1 MPLKFQRDKQDLM
14 AKILL
19 DTLKGKPCERV
30 PFWFMRQAGRYLP
43 EYRKVRA
50 TVPSFMEFCY
60 DPTKATEVTL
70 QPIRRYGMD
79 GAILFADI
87 LVVPDGLGQ
96 KVWFEQG
103 FGPRLEPVV
112 DEAGFANLSL
122 AGFHGKVG
130 NVYET
135 VKRLRADLPDDVTLI
150 GFAGAPWTVATYMI
164 GGQGSKDHAAA
175 RQLGYGNP
183 ELFGKI
189 LDMLVDATAEYLCAQ
204 IESGADVVQI
214 FDSWSA
220 ALPEPMFKAWVI
232 APTKAIVEKVR
243 TKHAETPIIA
253 FPRLAGAMLKRYVEE
268 TGVDGVSLDTG
279 VPLAW
284 AASEVS
290 PNVCLQGNLDPH
302 LVVSGGKLMTDETL
316 RILEALKGRAHIFN
330 LGHGFVP
337 ETPPEHVALLSETIK
352 NFRR

>member
-1 MPLKFQRDKQDLM
+1 MV
-14 AKILL
+14 KILL
-19 DTLKGKPCERV
+19 ETLKGNPGEKV

-43 EYRKVRA
+43 EYREIRA
-50 TVPSFMEFCY
+50 KTPSFMEFCY
-60 DPTKATEVTL
+60 NPDKATEVTL

-96 KVWFEQG
+96 QVWFEAG
-103 FGPRLEPVV
+103 HGPRLDPVAT
-112 DEAGFANLSL
+112 EAAYAKLSL
-122 AGFHGKVG
+122 SGFHEKVG

-135 VKRLRADLPDDVTLI
+135 VKRLSSALPENVTLL

-164 GGQGSKDHAAA
+164 AGQGSKDHAAA
-175 RQLGYGNP
+175 RQLGYGEP

-189 LDMLVDATAEYLCAQ
+189 LDILVDATTEYLCRQ
-204 IESGADVVQI
+204 IEAGADVVQI

-220 ALPEPMFKAWVI
+220 ALPETMFHKWVI
-232 APTKAIVEKVR
+232 EPTKAIVEKVR
-243 TKHAETPIIA
+243 AKHNETPIIG
-253 FPRLAGAMLKRYVEE
+253 FPRLSGAMLKTYVEK

-279 VPLAW
+279 VPLQW
-284 AASEVS
+284 AANEIQPLACV
-290 PNVCLQGNLDPH
+290 QGNLDPH
-302 LVVSGGKLMTDETL
+302 LVVSGGDLMVQETN
-316 RILEALKGRAHIFN
+316 RILEGLKGRAHIFN

-337 ETPPEHVALLSETIK
+337 ETPPENVALLSKTIQ

>member
-1 MPLKFQRDKQDLM
+1 M
-14 AKILL
+14 AKLL
-19 DTLKGKPCERV
+19 LETLKGNPSNSV

-43 EYRKVRA
+43 EYREVRA

-60 DPTKATEVTL
+60 DPAKATEVTL
-70 QPIRRYGMD
+70 QPIKRYGMD

-96 KVWFEQG
+96 KVWFETG
-103 FGPRLEPVV
+103 FGPKLEPVV
-112 DEAGFANLSL
+112 TDEAYNRLSL
-122 AGFHGKVG
+122 DGFHDKVC

-135 VKRLRADLPDDVTLI
+135 VRRLRCALPEDVTLL

-164 GGQGSKDHAAA
+164 GGQGSKDHAPA

-183 ELFGKI
+183 QLFAKI
-189 LDMLVDATAEYLCAQ
+189 LDILVEATAQYLCAQ
-204 IESGADVVQI
+204 IEAGADVVQI

-220 ALPEPMFKAWVI
+220 ALPEPMFDAWVI
-232 APTKAIVEKVR
+232 EPTKAIVEKVR
-243 TKHAETPIIA
+243 SKHKETPIIG

-268 TGVDGVSLDTG
+268 TGVTGVSLDTG

-284 AASEVS
+284 AAEEIQ
-290 PNVCLQGNLDPH
+290 PHVCVQGNLDPH
-302 LVVSGGKLMTDETL
+302 LVVAGGDAMVQETL
-316 RILEALKGRAHIFN
+316 RILEALKGGAHIFN

-337 ETPPEHVALLSETIK
+337 ETPPENVALLSETIK

>member
-1 MPLKFQRDKQDLM
+1 MT
-14 AKILL
+14 KILL
-19 DTLKGKPCERV
+19 ETLKGNPAEKV

-43 EYRKVRA
+43 EYREIRKNA
-50 TVPSFMEFCY
+50 PSFMDFCY
-60 DPTKATEVTL
+60 NPDQATEVTL

-96 KVWFEQG
+96 KVWFEAG
-103 FGPRLEPVV
+103 HGPKLTPVNNKKTYA
-112 DEAGFANLSL
+112 DLSL
-122 AGFHGKVG
+122 KGFHDKVG

-135 VKRLRADLPDDVTLI
+135 VSRLSKELPENVTLI

-164 GGQGSKDHAAA
+164 EGMGSKDHAAA

-189 LDMLVDATAEYLCAQ
+189 LDILVDATSEYLCAQ
-204 IESGADVVQI
+204 IDAGADVVQI

-220 ALPEPMFKAWVI
+220 AIPEPYFYKWVI
-232 APTKAIVEKVR
+232 EPTKEIVSRVR
-243 TKHAETPIIA
+243 AKHAETPIIG
-253 FPRLAGAMLKRYVEE
+253 FPRLSGAMLEKYVLE
-268 TGVDGVSLDTG
+268 TKVDGVSLDTG
-279 VPLAW
+279 VPLDW
-284 AASEVS
+284 ACDTIQRH
-290 PNVCLQGNLDPH
+290 VCVQGNMDPH
-302 LVVSGGKLMTDETL
+302 LVVSGGDAMVKEAT
-316 RILEALKGRAHIFN
+316 RILETLKGGSHIFN

-337 ETPPEHVALLSETIK
+337 QTPPENVALLAETIQ

>member
-1 MPLKFQRDKQDLM
+1 MEK
-14 AKILL
+14 LL
-19 DTLKGKPCERV
+19 LETIKGNPGERV

-43 EYRKVRA
+43 EYREIRA
-50 TVPSFMEFCY
+50 TMPSFLDFCY
-60 DPTKATEVTL
+60 TPAAAAEVTL

-103 FGPRLEPVV
+103 VGPKLEPVKN
-112 DEAGFANLSL
+112 ENAFSNLTL
-122 AGFHGKVG
+122 KGFHEKVG
-130 NVYET
+130 NIYET
-135 VKRLRADLPDDVTLI
+135 VRRLRDDLPKDVTLI

-164 GGQGSKDHAAA
+164 GGEGSKDHAAA

-183 ELFGKI
+183 DLFGKL

-204 IESGADVVQI
+204 IEAGADVVQI

-220 ALPEPMFKAWVI
+220 ALPEPMFEAWVI
-232 APTKAIVEKVR
+232 EPTKAIVDKVR
-243 TKHAETPIIA
+243 VRHAETPIIG
-253 FPRLAGAMLKRYVEE
+253 FPRLAGAMLARYVAE
-268 TGVDGVSLDTG
+268 TGVNGVSLDTG

-284 AASEVS
+284 AVEGLQ
-290 PNVCLQGNLDPH
+290 NKVCLQGNLDPH
-302 LVVSGGKLMTDETL
+302 LVVSGGKPMVNEAL
-316 RILEALKGRAHIFN
+316 RILEALKGGAHIFN

-337 ETPPEHVALLSETIK
+337 ETPPENVLLLSETIK

>member
-1 MPLKFQRDKQDLM
+1 MV
-14 AKILL
+14 KILL
-19 DTLKGKPCERV
+19 ETLKGNPGEKV

-43 EYRKVRA
+43 EYREIRA
-50 TVPSFMEFCY
+50 SQPSFMDFCY
-60 DPTKATEVTL
+60 NPEKAEEVTL

-96 KVWFEQG
+96 NVWFEQG
-103 FGPRLEPVV
+103 VGPRLDPV
-112 DEAGFANLSL
+112 ANDAAFDALSM
-122 AGFHGKVG
+122 AGFHDKVG
-130 NVYET
+130 AVYET
-135 VKRLRADLPDDVTLI
+135 VSRLSNSLPEDVTLL

-183 ELFGKI
+183 VLFGKI
-189 LDMLVDATAEYLCAQ
+189 LDLLVEATADYLCAQ
-204 IESGADVVQI
+204 IEAGADVVQI

-220 ALPEPMFKAWVI
+220 ALPEPMFDAWVTQ
-232 APTKAIVEKVR
+232 PTKAIVEKIR
-243 TKHAETPIIA
+243 ARHKETPIIG
-253 FPRLAGAMLKRYVEE
+253 FPRLAGAKLADYVRG

-284 AASEVS
+284 AASEIDS
-290 PNVCLQGNLDPH
+290 HICLQGNMDPH
-302 LVVSGGKLMTDETL
+302 LVVAGGEAMTKEAT

-337 ETPPEHVALLSETIK
+337 ETPPENVALLAETIK

>member
-1 MPLKFQRDKQDLM
+1 M
-14 AKILL
+14 AKLLL
-19 DTLKGKPCERV
+19 DTLKGNPGDRV

-43 EYRKVRA
+43 EYRKIRA
-50 TVPSFMEFCY
+50 TQPSFMDFCY
-60 DPTKATEVTL
+60 NSKEATEVTL

-96 KVWFEQG
+96 KVWFEKG
-103 FGPRLEPVV
+103 FGPKLEPVNSV
-112 DEAGFANLSL
+112 DSFSKLSL
-122 AGFHGKVG
+122 AAFHDKVG
-130 NVYET
+130 AVYET
-135 VKRLRADLPDDVTLI
+135 VKRLRSDLPEDVTLI

-183 ELFGKI
+183 ELFDKI
-189 LDMLVDATAEYLCAQ
+189 LDLLVDATADYLCAQ
-204 IESGADVVQI
+204 IDAGADVVQI

-220 ALPEPMFKAWVI
+220 ALPEPMFDAWVTE
-232 APTKAIVEKVR
+232 PTKAIVDKIR
-243 TKHAETPIIA
+243 ARHSDTPIIG
-253 FPRLAGAMLKRYVEE
+253 FPRLAGAKLKDYVKA

-279 VPLAW
+279 VPLNW
-284 AASEVS
+284 AASEIDES
-290 PNVCLQGNLDPH
+290 ICLQGNMDPH
-302 LVVSGGKLMTDETL
+302 LVVSGGKAMTNEAL

-337 ETPPEHVALLSETIK
+337 ETPPENVALLAETIK

>member
-1 MPLKFQRDKQDLM
+1 MTK
-14 AKILL
+14 LL
-19 DTLKGKPCERV
+19 LETLKGNPSERV

-43 EYRKVRA
+43 EYRKIRA
-50 TVPSFMEFCY
+50 TMPSFMEFCY
-60 DPTKATEVTL
+60 NPTNATEVTM

-103 FGPRLEPVV
+103 FGPKLDPVTT
-112 DEAGFANLSL
+112 EETYSALSL
-122 AGFHGKVG
+122 AGFHNKVC

-135 VKRLRADLPDDVTLI
+135 VRRLRHELPDNVTLL

-175 RQLGYGNP
+175 RQLGYGDP
-183 ELFGKI
+183 VLFGKI
-189 LDMLVDATAEYLCAQ
+189 LDLLVDATAEYLCAQ
-204 IESGADVVQI
+204 IEAGADVVQI

-220 ALPEPMFKAWVI
+220 ALPETMFERWVI
-232 APTKAIVEKVR
+232 EPTKAIVDKVR
-243 TKHAETPIIA
+243 AKHGETPIIG
-253 FPRLAGAMLKRYVEE
+253 FPRLAGAMLRRYVEE
-268 TGVDGVSLDTG
+268 TGVTGVSLDTG
-279 VPLAW
+279 VPLKW
-284 AASEVS
+284 AADEVQS
-290 PNVCLQGNLDPH
+290 LVCVQGNLDPH
-302 LVVSGGKLMTDETL
+302 LVVSGGKLMVDETL
-316 RILEALKGRAHIFN
+316 RILEALKGGAHIFN

-337 ETPPEHVALLSETIK
+337 ETPPENVALLSETIK

>member
-1 MPLKFQRDKQDLM
+1 M
-14 AKILL
+14 AKLL
-19 DTLKGKPCERV
+19 LETVKGNPGERV

-43 EYRKVRA
+43 EYREVRA
-50 TVPSFMEFCY
+50 GQPSFMDFCY
-60 DPTKATEVTL
+60 NPAAATEVTL

-103 FGPRLEPVV
+103 FGPKLEPVK
-112 DEAGFANLSL
+112 DETAFAELSL
-122 AGFHGKVG
+122 TGFHEKVG
-130 NVYET
+130 NIYET
-135 VKRLRADLPDDVTLI
+135 VRRLRKELPDDVTMI

-164 GGQGSKDHAAA
+164 AGEGSKDHAAA

-183 ELFGKI
+183 VLFGKI
-189 LDMLVDATAEYLCAQ
+189 LDMLVEATTEYLCAQ
-204 IESGADVVQI
+204 IEAGADVVQI

-232 APTKAIVEKVR
+232 EPTRAIVEKVR
-243 TKHAETPIIA
+243 ARHAEVPIIG
-253 FPRLAGAMLKRYVEE
+253 FPRLSGVMIERYVVE
-268 TGVDGVSLDTG
+268 TGVTAVSLDTG
-279 VPLAW
+279 VPLGW
-284 AASEVS
+284 AADTLQDK
-290 PNVCLQGNLDPH
+290 VCLQGNMDPH
-302 LVVSGGKLMTDETL
+302 LVVAGGRSMVDEAI
-316 RILEALKGRAHIFN
+316 RILEALKGGAHIFN

-337 ETPPEHVALLSETIK
+337 ETPPENVALLADTIK

>member
-1 MPLKFQRDKQDLM
+1 M
-14 AKILL
+14 AKLL
-19 DTLKGKPCERV
+19 LETLKGNPGNRV

-50 TVPSFMEFCY
+50 TAPSFMDFCY
-60 DPTKATEVTL
+60 NPDKATEVTL

-103 FGPRLEPVV
+103 FGPKLTPVT
-112 DEAGFANLSL
+112 DRKSYNELSL
-122 AGFHGKVG
+122 SGFHNKVG

-135 VKRLRADLPDDVTLI
+135 VRRLRKELPEDVTLI

-175 RQLGYGNP
+175 RQLGYGDP

-189 LDMLVDATAEYLCAQ
+189 LDILVEATAEYLCAQ
-204 IESGADVVQI
+204 IEAGADVVQI

-220 ALPEPMFKAWVI
+220 ALPETMFNRWVI
-232 APTKAIVEKVR
+232 EPTRSIVEKVR
-243 TKHAETPIIA
+243 AKHSETPIIG
-253 FPRLAGAMLKRYVEE
+253 FPRLAGALLPSYVDT

-279 VPLAW
+279 VPTAW
-284 AASEVS
+284 AATEVQ
-290 PNVCLQGNLDPH
+290 NKVCVQGNLDPH
-302 LVVSGGKLMTDETL
+302 LVVSGGDMMIEEAN
-316 RILEALKGRAHIFN
+316 RILEAFKNGAHIFN

-337 ETPPEHVALLSETIK
+337 ETPPENVALLSETIK

>member
-1 MPLKFQRDKQDLM
+1 M
-14 AKILL
+14 AKLL
-19 DTLKGKPCERV
+19 LETLKGNPGERV

-43 EYRKVRA
+43 EYREVRA
-50 TVPSFMEFCY
+50 TAPSFMDFCY
-60 DPTKATEVTL
+60 NPDKATEVTL

-96 KVWFEQG
+96 KVWFETG
-103 FGPRLEPVV
+103 FGPKLEPVATE
-112 DEAGFANLSL
+112 EAFSTLSL
-122 AGFHGKVG
+122 SGFHDKVG

-135 VKRLRADLPDDVTLI
+135 VRRLRKELPEGVTLL

-164 GGQGSKDHAAA
+164 AGQGSKDHAAA

-189 LDMLVDATAEYLCAQ
+189 LDILVDSTAEYLCAQ
-204 IESGADVVQI
+204 IEAGADVVQI

-220 ALPEPMFKAWVI
+220 ALPETAFKKWVI
-232 APTKAIVEKVR
+232 EPTRAIVDKVR
-243 TKHAETPIIA
+243 AKHAETPIIG
-253 FPRLAGAMLKRYVEE
+253 FPRLAGALLPRYVDE

-284 AASEVS
+284 AASEVQS
-290 PNVCLQGNLDPH
+290 KICVQGNLDPH
-302 LVVSGGKLMTDETL
+302 LVVSGGQPMVDEAM
-316 RILEALKGRAHIFN
+316 RILEGLRGGAHIFN

-337 ETPPEHVALLSETIK
+337 ETPPEHVALLSDTIK